1 MIDNKALNTLVFS
14 LNECVLPE
22 LHLNKAGLTG
32 FFYALTITPCIIDPS
47 EWMAELFLGDR
58 PDLNGRQVK
67 RLKKAVV
74 AVVKSANKSMLADK
88 LEFPYDF
95 SEIDEE
101 MMADIWHWCY
111 GFLRGINLRWS
122 FWQSGI
128 IAKETGQ
135 CYDLVKGSINII
147 TALVTEDLSYLD
159 NLEQLKSRIGGNIE
173 GGASDERILAAVLP
187 TLPEAYQC
195 LRIFAATMSKRLQAH
210 QSARASS

>member
-14 LNECVLPE
+14 LNECVPPE
-22 LHLNKAGLTG
+22 MHLNKAGLTG
-32 FFYALTITPCIIDPS
+32 FFYALTITPYIIDPS

-58 PDLNGRQVK
+58 PDLNGRRIK

-74 AVVKSANKSMLADK
+74 AVVKSANKSLLADK
-88 LEFPYDF
+88 LEFPYPL
-95 SEIDEE
+95 STIDDES
-101 MMADIWHWCY
+101 MADIWHWCY

-135 CYDLVKGSINII
+135 CHDLVKGSINII
-147 TALVTEDLSYLD
+147 TALVTEDVGYLD
-159 NLEQLKSRIGGNIE
+159 NLEKLKSRIGGDSAGE
-173 GGASDERILAAVLP
+173 VGDERILAAVLP
-187 TLPEAYQC
+187 TLPDAYQC

-210 QSARASS
+210 QGR